1 MRGRGNPGC
10 VTKMITDNFGRNI
23 HYLRLAVTDRC
34 NLRCTYCMPAG
45 VLQWLLGKELMRYEE
60 MLRLCRLLVTMGI
73 DKIRITGGEPF
84 VRKDLMPFLYQLA
97 EIGGLKEL
105 TLTTNGL
112 LTEKYVPGLKQL
124 GVKAVNLSLDT
135 LDPGR
140 FRQIAR
146 RDGVDKVLATMYRL
160 LEQDIDVK
168 INAVVMEGKNIEDI
182 VPLVLL
188 TKTLPVSVRFIE
200 EMPFNGGGGPVPLKW
215 DAVQMLRHIKMYFP
229 DMERTADPAH
239 ATSSNYKI
247 PGFTG
252 SLGIIAGY
260 TRSFCGSC
268 NRIRITPA
276 GILRTCLYSSGGLD
290 LKQAMRAGA
299 ADAEIEQLIIN
310 ALLKK
315 PEDGWA
321 AQDIPEVARI
331 PYESMAAIGG

>member
-1 MRGRGNPGC
+1 
-10 VTKMITDNFGRNI
+10 MITDNYGRKI

-34 NLRCTYCMPAG
+34 NLRCTYCMPAAG
-45 VLQWLLGKELMRYEE
+45 LQWLPGKELMRYEE
-60 MLRLCRLLVTMGI
+60 MLRLSRMLVKMGI

-84 VRKDLMPFLYQLA
+84 VRKDLMPFLHQVA
-97 EIGGLKEL
+97 EISGLKEL
-105 TLTTNGL
+105 TITTNGL

-146 RDGVDKVLATMYRL
+146 RDGLNNVLATMYRL
-160 LEQDIDVK
+160 LEQGIDVK
-168 INAVVMEGKNIEDI
+168 MNAVVMEGKNIEDI
-182 VPLVLL
+182 VPLVRL

-200 EMPFNGGGGPVPLKW
+200 EMPFNGGHRPVPLQW
-215 DAVQMLRHIKMYFP
+215 DAGQILRYIKSYFP
-229 DMERTADPAH
+229 DLERMADPVH
-239 ATSSNYKI
+239 ATACNYQI

-276 GILRTCLYSSGGLD
+276 GVLRTCLYSNGGLD
-290 LKQAMRAGA
+290 LKEAMRAGA
-299 ADAEIEQLIIN
+299 TDAEIEQQIIN

-315 PEDGWA
+315 PENGWA
-321 AQDIPEVARI
+321 AQDIPEAARI
-331 PYESMAAIGG
+331 QYESMAAIGG